1 MDPERTVLSVYGNA
15 ITARDGV
22 WHTHHS
28 FGRIV
33 ERLTP
38 HFAEVHYHAPQ
49 SPEAS
54 SDTCDY
60 PLADPNLTVHPFSAY
75 RNSLQAITRPD
86 RLLREYWGMVK
97 RCDALFLRGSSP
109 LLWTAHLMA
118 RLRGVHVVH
127 WIVGNPPAVMRGGR
141 RGYSRAV
148 HRMGI
153 LFARF
158 EQRMTRIA
166 ARVGGSHLLTN
177 GAELARLFKSA
188 QTLQVVSTSTAEE
201 DFLVRDDTCRG
212 DTIRLLFVG
221 FIRPEK
227 GLEFLLRALPLVTRE
242 RHVHLAVVGSWDQFS
257 GERERLDALIDEL
270 GLRDE
275 VSWEGYAPFG
285 RALFDQMDRSD
296 ILVLPSL
303 SEGTPRVLVEAR
315 ARSLPVIATRVGGI
329 PSSVTDGMDGLLVPP
344 RDPTALAAAVSRVIR
359 DDALRCRMIRAG
371 RETVRTW
378 TVGRFVDLVLD
389 RLVQRSSASSGTDA
403 AAPQPATK
411 RPGAGG

>member
-1 MDPERTVLSVYGNA
+1 MDANKTVLGVYGNA
-15 ITARDGV
+15 IIARDGA
-22 WHTHHS
+22 WYTHHS

-33 ERLTP
+33 ERLAP
-38 HFAEVHYHAPQ
+38 RFAEAHYFAPQ

-60 PLADPNLTVHPFSAY
+60 PLTAPNLHVHPFSAY
-75 RNSLQAITRPD
+75 RNSLQAIRRPD
-86 RLLREYWGMVK
+86 RLLREYWGMVRK
-97 RCDALFLRGSSP
+97 CDTLFLRGSSP

-118 RLRGVHVVH
+118 RLRGVRVVH

-141 RGYSRAV
+141 RGYSRTV
-148 HRMGI
+148 HQMGM

-166 ARVGGSHLLTN
+166 ARVSGSHLLVN
-177 GAELARLFKSA
+177 GAELARLFHSA
-188 QTLQVVSTSTAEE
+188 RTLQVVSTSTEEE
-201 DFLVRDDTCRG
+201 DFFLRDDTCRA
-212 DTIRLLFVG
+212 DKVRLLFVG

-227 GLEFLLRALPLVTRE
+227 GIEFLLRAIPLLTTKRRVN
-242 RHVHLAVVGSWDQFS
+242 LAIVGSWDQFS

-270 GLRDE
+270 GLRDD
-275 VSWEGYAPFG
+275 VRWEGYAPFG

-329 PSSVTDGMDGLLVPP
+329 PSSVTNGVDGLLVPP
-344 RDPTALAAAVSRVIR
+344 RDPTALAAAVSRLIG
-359 DDALRCRMIRAG
+359 DDALRRRMIRAG
-371 RETVRTW
+371 RETVRAW
-378 TVGRFVDLVLD
+378 TVGRFVELVLD
-389 RLVQRSSASSGTDA
+389 RLVQRGAAPSGVEA
-403 AAPQPATK
+403 AARTLEEDA
-411 RPGAGG
+411 